1 MTGPGSPLSNADS
14 MNEIRDVIIEN
25 FDTGAAG
32 SILISAGKTRVLC
45 TASLSTDLPGWLASK
60 EPPSGWISSEYNMLP
75 GSTSPR
81 KRRGTDG
88 RSTEIQRLIGRS
100 LRAMVELTS
109 IPGLSIICDCEVL
122 QADGG
127 TRTASI
133 TGASVSL
140 MIALGAALDDGR
152 LAAPP
157 TDRLPVELVTAI
169 SAGVVD
175 GKCVVDLDY
184 EKDSRA
190 DVDLNA
196 VQNQKKEWIELQGTG
211 ERAGFSKAQLDEIL
225 DLCDAAIDKIRNRQ
239 LEFLKKNLSANA
251 TRILLGA

>member
-1 MTGPGSPLSNADS
+1 MD
-14 MNEIRDVIIEN
+14 IRNVIIET
-25 FDTGAAG
+25 FETGAAG
-32 SILISAGKTRVLC
+32 SVIISAGNTRVLC
-45 TASLSTDLPGWLASK
+45 TASLSTDLPGWLAAK
-60 EPPSGWISSEYNMLP
+60 EPPSGWISAEYNMLP

-81 KRRGTDG
+81 KKRGTDG

-127 TRTASI
+127 TRTAAIS
-133 TGASVSL
+133 GASVSL
-140 MIALGAALDDGR
+140 MLALGTALDQGK

-157 TDRLPVELVTAI
+157 TDRLPIELVTAI

-184 EKDSRA
+184 DRDSRA

-211 ERAGFSKAQLDEIL
+211 ERAGFNKSQLDEIL
-225 DLCDAAIDKIRNRQ
+225 ELCDSAMDDIRNRQ
-239 LEFLKKNLSANA
+239 LEFLKKNLSPKSAA
-251 TRILLGA
+251 ILLGA

>member
-1 MTGPGSPLSNADS
+1 MS
-14 MNEIRDVIIEN
+14 IRSVTIETFN
-25 FDTGAAG
+25 TGASG
-32 SILISAGKTRVLC
+32 SVLFSAENTRVLC

-60 EPPSGWISSEYNMLP
+60 EPPSGWISAEYNMLP

-81 KRRGTDG
+81 KKRGTDG

-100 LRAMVELTS
+100 LRAMVALTS
-109 IPGLSIICDCEVL
+109 IPGLSIICDCEVI

-133 TGASVSL
+133 SGASVAL
-140 MIALGAALDDGR
+140 MLALGRAIDEGKLTTAAE
-152 LAAPP
+152 
-157 TDRLPVELVTAI
+157 TDRLPVELVSAI
-169 SAGVVD
+169 SAGIVD

-196 VQNQKKEWIELQGTG
+196 VQNQRKEWIELQGTG
-211 ERAGFSKAQLDEIL
+211 ERSGFSRAQLDEIL
-225 DLCDAAIDKIRNRQ
+225 ELCDTAIEQIRERQ
-239 LEFLKKNLSANA
+239 LDFLDNHLSARSA
-251 TRILLGA
+251 GILLARN

>member
-1 MTGPGSPLSNADS
+1 MA
-14 MNEIRDVIIEN
+14 IRNVILEK
-25 FDTGAAG
+25 FETGAAG
-32 SILISAGKTRVLC
+32 SILISAGNTRVLC

-60 EPPSGWISSEYNMLP
+60 EPPSGWISAEYNMIP

-81 KRRGTDG
+81 KKRGTDG

-109 IPGLSIICDCEVL
+109 IPGVSIICDCEVI

-127 TRTASI
+127 TRTAAI

-140 MIALGAALDDGR
+140 MMALAAALEKGI
-152 LAAPP
+152 LPSVE
-157 TDRLPVELVTAI
+157 TDRIPIELVTAI

-211 ERAGFSKAQLDEIL
+211 EKTGFTKAQLDEIL
-225 DLCDAAIDKIRNRQ
+225 DLCDDALDEIRHRQ
-239 LEFLKKNLSANA
+239 LDFLKNHLSPSIAD
-251 TRILLGA
+251 LLIGS

>member
-1 MTGPGSPLSNADS
+1 MD
-14 MNEIRDVIIEN
+14 IRNVIIET
-25 FDTGAAG
+25 FETGATG
-32 SILISAGKTRVLC
+32 SVIISAGNTRVLC
-45 TASLSTDLPGWLASK
+45 TASLSTDLPGWLAAK
-60 EPPSGWISSEYNMLP
+60 EPPSGWISAEYNMLP

-81 KRRGTDG
+81 KKRGTDG

-127 TRTASI
+127 TRTAAIS
-133 TGASVSL
+133 GASVSL
-140 MIALGAALDDGR
+140 MLALGTALDQGK

-157 TDRLPVELVTAI
+157 TDRLPIELVTAI

-184 EKDSRA
+184 DRDSRA

-196 VQNQKKEWIELQGTG
+196 VQNQKKECYDPSLVHGCCRNA
-211 ERAGFSKAQLDEIL
+211 RARWPRCFATCRPTAACLAGSRNFSKSR
-225 DLCDAAIDKIRNRQ
+225 CGWR
-239 LEFLKKNLSANA
+239 
-251 TRILLGA
+251 